1 MLSLRLSSNVTKWQ
15 IFKLSI
21 PIFFSNL
28 AIPLVGIVD
37 TGLMGHLESQEYL
50 IAVSIASTFFTM
62 ILWSFG
68 FLRMGT
74 VGLVSQTFGKS
85 DYRELVNIIFRNF
98 CIAFIIAFL
107 IIIFKPILINIIFQ
121 IFAVSP
127 ETNSFIKDY
136 ISIRVFS
143 APAELIIYVLVGFF
157 LGIQRTFI
165 SSVLIITLSLLN
177 ICFSIYFVNV
187 LGLNVKGVAFG
198 TLMSAYITVL
208 LFSVYMYFYIIKR
221 FKVIPRFVLKKLLNF
236 KKLFKLFNINFNI
249 FIRTILL
256 TFSFFWITYLGST
269 LGEEYVAVNSILLQ
283 LIFISSFF
291 LDAYAFSTE
300 GIVGYSIGKK
310 SSKMF
315 INTVKNSLILSFT
328 TGVLIS
334 IFFLFFAKEIINLIT
349 DLEFLIFLTYKY
361 LIWVILIPPIA
372 SIAYQL
378 DGIFIGATQTKELRN
393 AMIVSVFIYLFLSV
407 FLTKQLHNYGIW
419 FSLLLFMI
427 LRASTLHFYFSKI
440 LNQFR

>member
-1 MLSLRLSSNVTKWQ
+1 MLSLRLSANVTKWQ

-37 TGLMGHLESQEYL
+37 TGLMGHLESEKYL
-50 IAVSIASTFFTM
+50 IAVSIASTFLTIIF
-62 ILWSFG
+62 WSFG

-85 DYRELVNIIFRNF
+85 DYRELVNIILRNF

-107 IIIFKPILINIIFQ
+107 IIIFKPVLINIIFE
-121 IFAVSP
+121 IFGVSS

-136 ISIRVFS
+136 ISIRVLS
-143 APAELIIYVLVGFF
+143 APAELSIYILIGFF
-157 LGIQRTFI
+157 LGIQRTII
-165 SSVLIITLSLLN
+165 SSSLIIMLSILN
-177 ICFSIYFVNV
+177 ICFSIYFVNE

-198 TLMSAYITVL
+198 TLLSAYITFL
-208 LFSVYMYFYIIKR
+208 LFSVYTYFYFIKI
-221 FKVIPRFVLKKLLNF
+221 FKVIPRFAYKKLLNL
-236 KKLFKLFNINFNI
+236 KKILKLLIINFNI
-249 FIRTILL
+249 FIRTLLL
-256 TFSFFWITYLGST
+256 TLSFFWITYLGST
-269 LGEEYVAVNSILLQ
+269 LGEEYVAVNAVLLQ

-300 GIVGYSIGKK
+300 GIIGYSLGKK
-310 SSKMF
+310 SLKMF
-315 INTVKNSLILSFT
+315 SSTVKNSLILSFI

-334 IFFLFFAKEIINLIT
+334 IFFLFLAKEIINLIT
-349 DLEFLIFLTYKY
+349 DLEFLRFLTYKY
-361 LIWVILIPPIA
+361 LIWIIFIPPVA

-393 AMIVSVFIYLFLSV
+393 AMIASVTIYLFLSL

-419 FSLLLFMI
+419 FSLFLFMI

-440 LNQFR
+440 LNKFK

>member
-157 LGIQRTFI
+157 LGIQKTFI

-198 TLMSAYITVL
+198 TFISAYITVL

-315 INTVKNSLILSFT
+315 INTVKNSLILSFI

-361 LIWVILIPPIA
+361 LIWVILIPPVA

>member
-1 MLSLRLSSNVTKWQ
+1 MFSLRLSSNVTKWQ

-21 PIFFSNL
+21 PIFFANL

-37 TGLMGHLESQEYL
+37 TGLMGHLESEKYL
-50 IAVSIASTFFTM
+50 IAVSIASTFLTIIF
-62 ILWSFG
+62 WSFG

-85 DYRELVNIIFRNF
+85 DYRELVNILLRNF

-107 IIIFKPILINIIFQ
+107 IIIFKPVLINIIFK
-121 IFAVSP
+121 IFSVSS

-143 APAELIIYVLVGFF
+143 APAELTIYVLIGFF
-157 LGIQRTFI
+157 LGIQRTII
-165 SSVLIITLSLLN
+165 SSSLIIMLSILN
-177 ICFSIYFVNV
+177 ICFSIYFVNE

-198 TLMSAYITVL
+198 TLLSAYITFL
-208 LFSVYMYFYIIKR
+208 SFSVYTYFYFIKI
-221 FKVIPRFVLKKLLNF
+221 FKVIPRFVYKKLLNF
-236 KKLFKLFNINFNI
+236 KKILKLLIINFNI
-249 FIRTILL
+249 FIRTLLL
-256 TFSFFWITYLGST
+256 TLSFFWITYLGST
-269 LGEEYVAVNSILLQ
+269 LGEEYVAVNAVLLQ

-300 GIVGYSIGKK
+300 GIIGYSLGKK
-310 SSKMF
+310 SLKMF
-315 INTVKNSLILSFT
+315 SNTVKNSLILSFI

-349 DLEFLIFLTYKY
+349 DLEFLRFLTYKY
-361 LIWVILIPPIA
+361 LIWVIFIPPIA

-393 AMIVSVFIYLFLSV
+393 AMIVSVTIYLFLSL

-419 FSLLLFMI
+419 FSLFLFMI

-440 LNQFR
+440 LNKFK

>member
-1 MLSLRLSSNVTKWQ
+1 MFTLRLSSNVTKWQ

-37 TGLMGHLESQEYL
+37 TGLMGHLENEKYL
-50 IAVSIASTFFTM
+50 IAVSISSTFLTI

-74 VGLVSQTFGKS
+74 VGLVSQAFGKS
-85 DYRELVNIIFRNF
+85 DYRELVNIIFRNLLIGIV
-98 CIAFIIAFL
+98 IASF
-107 IIIFKPILINIIFQ
+107 IIIFKPVILKIVYQ
-121 IFAVSP
+121 IFSVSS
-127 ETNSFIKDY
+127 ETGVFIQDY
-136 ISIRVFS
+136 ISIRVIS
-143 APAELIIYVLVGFF
+143 APAELIIYVFTGFF
-157 LGIQRTFI
+157 LGIQRTLI
-165 SSVLIITLSLLN
+165 SSFLIILLSLLN
-177 ICFSIYFVNV
+177 ICFSIYFVNE
-187 LGLNVKGVAFG
+187 LDLNVKGVALG
-198 TLMSAYITVL
+198 TVLSAYTTVL
-208 LFSVYMYFYIIKR
+208 FFSIFTYFYIIKK
-221 FKVIPRFVLKKLLNF
+221 FKVIPRFNYKKIFYFKKIIKLL
-236 KKLFKLFNINFNI
+236 NINFNI

-269 LGEEYVAVNSILLQ
+269 LGEQYIAVNSILLQ

-310 SSKMF
+310 SQKMF
-315 INTVKNSLILSFT
+315 ITVTKNSLILSFS
-328 TGVLIS
+328 TGILIS
-334 IFFLFFAKEIINLIT
+334 IFFLLFAKEIINLIT
-349 DLEFLIFLTYKY
+349 DLELLRFMSYKY

-393 AMIVSVFIYLFLSV
+393 GMIVSVFIYLLLSF

-419 FSLLLFMI
+419 FSLFLFMI

-440 LNQFR
+440 LNKFK

>member
-1 MLSLRLSSNVTKWQ
+1 MFSLRLSSNVTKWQ
-15 IFKLSI
+15 IFKLSV

-37 TGLMGHLESQEYL
+37 TGLMGHLESEKYL
-50 IAVSIASTFFTM
+50 IAVSIASTFLTIIF
-62 ILWSFG
+62 WSFG

-85 DYRELVNIIFRNF
+85 DYRELVNIILRNF

-107 IIIFKPILINIIFQ
+107 IIIFKPVLINIIFE
-121 IFAVSP
+121 IFGVSS

-143 APAELIIYVLVGFF
+143 APAELTIYVLIGFF
-157 LGIQRTFI
+157 LGIQRTII
-165 SSVLIITLSLLN
+165 SSSLIIMLSILN
-177 ICFSIYFVNV
+177 ICFSIYFVNE

-198 TLMSAYITVL
+198 TLLSAYITFL
-208 LFSVYMYFYIIKR
+208 SFSVYTYFYFIKR
-221 FKVIPRFVLKKLLNF
+221 FKVIPRFTYKKLLNF
-236 KKLFKLFNINFNI
+236 KKILKLLIINFNI
-249 FIRTILL
+249 FIRTVLL

-269 LGEEYVAVNSILLQ
+269 LGEEYVAVNAVLLQ

-300 GIVGYSIGKK
+300 GIIGYSLGKK
-310 SSKMF
+310 SLKMF
-315 INTVKNSLILSFT
+315 SSTVKNSLILSFI

-334 IFFLFFAKEIINLIT
+334 IFFLFLAKEIINLIT
-349 DLEFLIFLTYKY
+349 DLEFLRFLTYKY
-361 LIWVILIPPIA
+361 LIWIIFIPPIA

-393 AMIVSVFIYLFLSV
+393 AMIVSVTIYLFLSV

-419 FSLLLFMI
+419 FSLFLFMI

-440 LNQFR
+440 LNKFK

>member
-107 IIIFKPILINIIFQ
+107 IIIFKPILINIISQ

-361 LIWVILIPPIA
+361 LIWVILIPPVA

>member
-1 MLSLRLSSNVTKWQ
+1 MFSLRLSSNVTKWQ

-37 TGLMGHLESQEYL
+37 TGLMGHLESEKYL
-50 IAVSIASTFFTM
+50 IAVSIASTFLTIIF
-62 ILWSFG
+62 WSFG

-85 DYRELVNIIFRNF
+85 DYRELVNIILRNF

-107 IIIFKPILINIIFQ
+107 IIILKPVLIDIIFE
-121 IFAVSP
+121 IFGASS
-127 ETNSFIKDY
+127 ETNSYIKDY

-143 APAELIIYVLVGFF
+143 APAELTIYILIGFF
-157 LGIQRTFI
+157 LGIQRTII
-165 SSVLIITLSLLN
+165 SSSLIIMLSILN
-177 ICFSIYFVNV
+177 ICFSIYFVNE

-198 TLMSAYITVL
+198 TLLSSYITFLSFSAYT
-208 LFSVYMYFYIIKR
+208 YFYFIKR
-221 FKVIPRFVLKKLLNF
+221 FKVIPRFAYKKLFNF
-236 KKLFKLFNINFNI
+236 KKIFKLLIINFNI
-249 FIRTILL
+249 FIRTVLL

-269 LGEEYVAVNSILLQ
+269 LGEEYVAVNAVLLQ

-300 GIVGYSIGKK
+300 GIIGYALGKK
-310 SSKMF
+310 SLKMF
-315 INTVKNSLILSFT
+315 SSTVKSSLILSFI
-328 TGVLIS
+328 TGILIS
-334 IFFLFFAKEIINLIT
+334 IFFLFLAKEIINLIT
-349 DLEFLIFLTYKY
+349 DLEFLRFLTYKY
-361 LIWVILIPPIA
+361 LIWIIFIPPIA

-393 AMIVSVFIYLFLSV
+393 AMIVSVIIYLFLSV

-440 LNQFR
+440 LNRFK

>member
-37 TGLMGHLESQEYL
+37 TGLMGHLESQKYL

-85 DYRELVNIIFRNF
+85 DYRELVNIIFRNI

-315 INTVKNSLILSFT
+315 INTVKNSLILSFI

>member
-1 MLSLRLSSNVTKWQ
+1 MFSLRLSSNVTKWQ

-37 TGLMGHLESQEYL
+37 TGLMGHLESEKYL
-50 IAVSIASTFFTM
+50 IAVSIASTFLTIIF
-62 ILWSFG
+62 WSFG

-85 DYRELVNIIFRNF
+85 DYRELVNIILRNF

-107 IIIFKPILINIIFQ
+107 IIIFKPVLINIIFE
-121 IFAVSP
+121 IFGVSS

-143 APAELIIYVLVGFF
+143 APAELTIYVLTGFF
-157 LGIQRTFI
+157 LGIQRTII
-165 SSVLIITLSLLN
+165 SSSLIIMLSILN
-177 ICFSIYFVNV
+177 ICFSIYFVNE

-198 TLMSAYITVL
+198 TLLSSYITIL
-208 LFSVYMYFYIIKR
+208 SFSVYTYFYFIKR
-221 FKVIPRFVLKKLLNF
+221 FKVIPRFAYKKLLNF
-236 KKLFKLFNINFNI
+236 KKIFKLLIINFNI
-249 FIRTILL
+249 FIRTVLL
-256 TFSFFWITYLGST
+256 TFSFFWITYLGSS
-269 LGEEYVAVNSILLQ
+269 LGEEYVAVNAVLLQ

-291 LDAYAFSTE
+291 LYAYAFSTE
-300 GIVGYSIGKK
+300 GIIGFSLGKK
-310 SSKMF
+310 SLKMF
-315 INTVKNSLILSFT
+315 SSTVKSSLILSFI

-334 IFFLFFAKEIINLIT
+334 IFFLFLAKEIINLIT
-349 DLEFLIFLTYKY
+349 DLEFLRFLTYKY
-361 LIWVILIPPIA
+361 LIWIIFIPPIA

-393 AMIVSVFIYLFLSV
+393 AMIVSVTIYLFLSV

-419 FSLLLFMI
+419 FSLFLFMI

-440 LNQFR
+440 LNKFK

>member
-157 LGIQRTFI
+157 LGIQKTFI

-198 TLMSAYITVL
+198 TFISAYITVL

-315 INTVKNSLILSFT
+315 INTVKNSLILSFI

-361 LIWVILIPPIA
+361 LIWVIFIPPVA

>member
-1 MLSLRLSSNVTKWQ
+1 MTTLRLSSNITKWQ

-28 AIPLVGIVD
+28 AVPLVGIVD
-37 TGLMGHLESQEYL
+37 TGLMGHLENEKYL
-50 IAVSIASTFFTM
+50 IAVSISTTFLTIIF
-62 ILWSFG
+62 WSFG

-74 VGLVSQTFGKS
+74 VGLVSHTFGKS
-85 DYRELVNIIFRNF
+85 DYRELVNIIYRNIF
-98 CIAFIIAFL
+98 IAIIVAFL
-107 IIIFKPILINIIFQ
+107 IIIFKPVLLNIVYQ
-121 IFAVSP
+121 IFTVSTQ
-127 ETNSFIKDY
+127 TNNFINDY
-136 ISIRVFS
+136 ISIRVLS
-143 APAELIIYVLVGFF
+143 APAELIIYVLIGFF
-157 LGIQRTFI
+157 LGIQRTII
-165 SSVLIITLSLLN
+165 SSFLIIMLSIFNVYL
-177 ICFSIYFVNV
+177 SIYFVNE
-187 LGLNVKGVAFG
+187 LELNVKGVALG
-198 TLMSAYITVL
+198 TLFASYLTVL
-208 LFSVYMYFYIIKR
+208 AFSVFTYYFFIKK
-221 FKVIPRFVLKKLLNF
+221 FKVIPRIEYKKLINLKKMIKLL
-236 KKLFKLFNINFNI
+236 NINFNI

-300 GIVGYSIGKK
+300 GIIGYSLGKK
-310 SSKMF
+310 SPKMF
-315 INTVKNSLILSFT
+315 ISATKNSLILSFS
-328 TGVLIS
+328 TGILIS
-334 IFFLFFAKEIINLIT
+334 IFFLFTAKEIINLIT
-349 DLEFLIFLTYKY
+349 DLEFLRFLSYKY

-393 AMIVSVFIYLFLSV
+393 GMIVSVIVYLLLSI
-407 FLTKQLHNYGIW
+407 FLTKQLHNYGVW

-440 LNQFR
+440 LNKFK

>member
-1 MLSLRLSSNVTKWQ
+1 MFSLRLSSNVTKWQ
-15 IFKLSI
+15 IFKLSV

-28 AIPLVGIVD
+28 ALPLVGIVD
-37 TGLMGHLESQEYL
+37 TGLMGHLENEKYL
-50 IAVSIASTFFTM
+50 IAVSISTTFLTIIF
-62 ILWSFG
+62 WSFG

-85 DYRELVNIIFRNF
+85 DYRELVNIILRNI
-98 CIAFIIAFL
+98 CIAIIIAFF
-107 IIIFKPILINIIFQ
+107 IIILKPIILNIVYQ
-121 IFAVSP
+121 VFAVSS
-127 ETNSFIKDY
+127 ETSNFINDY

-157 LGIQRTFI
+157 LGIQRTTI
-165 SSVLIITLSLLN
+165 SSFLIIVLSILN
-177 ICFSIYFVNV
+177 IFFSIYFVNE
-187 LGLNVKGVAFG
+187 LSLNVVGVAFG
-198 TLMSAYITVL
+198 TLLSSYITVIS
-208 LFSVYMYFYIIKR
+208 FSIFTYFYIIKK
-221 FKVIPRFVLKKLLNF
+221 FKVIPRFEAKRLLNF
-236 KKLFKLFNINFNI
+236 KKIFKLLNINFNI

-269 LGEEYVAVNSILLQ
+269 LGEEFVAVNSVLLQ
-283 LIFISSFF
+283 LVFISSFF

-300 GIVGYSIGKK
+300 GIIGYSLGKK
-310 SSKMF
+310 STKMF
-315 INTVKNSLILSFT
+315 MSATKNSLILSFC
-328 TGVLIS
+328 TGILLS

-349 DLEFLIFLTYKY
+349 DLEFVRFMTYKY

-393 AMIVSVFIYLFLSV
+393 AMIVSVIIYLFLSI

-427 LRASTLHFYFSKI
+427 LRVSTLHFYFSKI
-440 LNQFR
+440 LNQFK

>member
-198 TLMSAYITVL
+198 TLLSAYITVL

-315 INTVKNSLILSFT
+315 INTVKNSLILSFI

-361 LIWVILIPPIA
+361 LIWVIFIPPVA

>member
-1 MLSLRLSSNVTKWQ
+1 MFSLRLSSNVTKWQ
-15 IFKLSI
+15 IFKLSV

-28 AIPLVGIVD
+28 ALPLVGIVD
-37 TGLMGHLESQEYL
+37 TGLMGHLENEKYL
-50 IAVSIASTFFTM
+50 IAVSISTTFLTIIF
-62 ILWSFG
+62 WSFG

-85 DYRELVNIIFRNF
+85 DYRELVNIILRNI
-98 CIAFIIAFL
+98 CIAIIIAFF
-107 IIIFKPILINIIFQ
+107 IIILKPIILNIVYQ
-121 IFAVSP
+121 VFAVSS
-127 ETNSFIKDY
+127 ETSDFINDY

-157 LGIQRTFI
+157 LGIQRTTI
-165 SSVLIITLSLLN
+165 SSFLIIVLSILN
-177 ICFSIYFVNV
+177 IFFSIYFVNE
-187 LGLNVKGVAFG
+187 LSLNVIGVAFG
-198 TLMSAYITVL
+198 TLLSSYLTVIS
-208 LFSVYMYFYIIKR
+208 FSIFTYFYIIKK
-221 FKVIPRFVLKKLLNF
+221 FKVIPRFEAKRLLNF
-236 KKLFKLFNINFNI
+236 KKIFKLLNINFNI

-269 LGEEYVAVNSILLQ
+269 LGEEFVAVNSVLLQ
-283 LIFISSFF
+283 LVFISSFF

-300 GIVGYSIGKK
+300 GIIGYSLGKK
-310 SSKMF
+310 STKMF
-315 INTVKNSLILSFT
+315 MSATKNSLILSFC
-328 TGVLIS
+328 TGILLS

-349 DLEFLIFLTYKY
+349 DLEFVRFKTYKY

-393 AMIVSVFIYLFLSV
+393 AMIVSVIIYLFLSV

-419 FSLLLFMI
+419 FSLSLLMI

-440 LNQFR
+440 LHKFK

>member
-315 INTVKNSLILSFT
+315 INTVKNSLILSFI

-361 LIWVILIPPIA
+361 LIWVIFIPPVA